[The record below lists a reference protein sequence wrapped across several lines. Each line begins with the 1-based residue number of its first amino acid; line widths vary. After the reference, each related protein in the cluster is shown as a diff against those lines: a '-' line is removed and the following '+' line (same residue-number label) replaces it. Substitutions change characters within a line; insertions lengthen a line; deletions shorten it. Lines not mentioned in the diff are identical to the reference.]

1 MAADTAQAAAGT
13 ALPPFKRLPF
23 KGPDIEVRRGAKGE
37 VYLFSRIPPGPAP
50 RSIPH
55 LLDEKAAEHPDRPW
69 LKQREPNHGP
79 WRQVTYGEGARSRAV
94 LAQALI
100 DRGLGPDAPLLILS
114 GNSIEHALMSLAAQ
128 RIGAPATPISM
139 AYSLMSTDFAKLKHC
154 FNAVKPKAVFVQ
166 AMEPFRK
173 ALAQLPLEGVAVISV
188 DGGQGSE
195 DFYELAKLPAT
206 SAVDTAMERL
216 GPDSVG
222 KYLFTS
228 GSTGMPKPA
237 PQSQGAMT
245 AQIACRKGLDDHG
258 PEHDPN
264 EILQNLDWMPWSH
277 ISGGNVNFNGC
288 ISLGGVFHIDEGRP
302 MPGLFQTT
310 MKNLREIRPQYF
322 GSAPIAY
329 AMLAEAMEGD
339 AEFRDAFFSRMK
351 YMVYGGATLSDDLY
365 DRIQALAIA
374 STAMRIPLTTMY
386 GATETQG
393 VTMVHWQL
401 ERVGMV
407 GLPLPGLTLKLVPTG
422 AKMEVRVKGPTV
434 MKGYLNLPEKN
445 AQAFDEEGYL
455 LPGRRGA
462 LLRSRA
468 SRERPRVRRAGDG
481 GLQAQL
487 GNLGVGRH
495 AAAGHRGG
503 LRASRGGC
511 GGLRAGQAVRR
522 RTGVAIAG
530 GDEKRD
536 GGVRRRRGR
545 RGRRADAGDRGEARG
560 VQRDAAGL
568 VAESGAL
575 QGADHAAVARCR
587 RDHRQGLCQPAR
599 RAGPP
604 RGRCGGAVRG
614 GASSGVSA
622 GLTRRSPRRTRR

>member
-1 MAADTAQAAAGT
+1 MAADTAQAAASAT
-13 ALPPFKRLPF
+13 KLPPFKRLPF

-37 VYLFSRIPPGPAP
+37 VYLFSRTPPGPSP

-69 LKQREPNHGP
+69 LKQREANHGP
-79 WRQVTYGEGARSRAV
+79 WRQVTYGEAAQITRS

-128 RIGAPATPISM
+128 RIGSPATPISM
-139 AYSLMSTDFAKLKHC
+139 AYSVISTDFAKLKHC
-154 FNAVKPKAVFVQ
+154 FEAVKPKAIFVQ
-166 AMEPFRK
+166 TMEPFRK
-173 ALAQLPLEGVAVISV
+173 ALAILPLEGVSVISA
-188 DGGQGSE
+188 DGTPRSE
-195 DFYELAKLPAT
+195 DFYELAKTPAT
-206 SAVDTAMERL
+206 SVVDTAMDWL

-237 PQSQGAMT
+237 PQTQGAMT
-245 AQIACRKGLDDHG
+245 AQIACRLGIEDRG

-288 ISLGGVFHIDEGRP
+288 ISLGGIFHIDEGKP

-329 AMLAEAMEGD
+329 AMLAEAMEAD
-339 AEFRDAFFSRMK
+339 TEFRDAFFSRMQ

-374 STAMRIPLTTMY
+374 STGIRIPLTTMY

-407 GLPLPGLTLKLVPTG
+407 GLPLPGLTLKLVPAG

-445 AQAFDEEGYL
+445 AQAFDEEGYYCL
-455 LPGRRGA
+455 GDAVRFSDPEHPEKGLVFDGRVTEDFKLNSGTWVSVGTLRPDIVAACAPLVADAVVCGQDKPFVGA
-462 LLRSRA
+462 LVWPSPVAMKGAMEAAGGDAPTAIGALTREIAEKLATFNATQPGSSRKVA
-468 SRERPRVRRAGDG
+468 RFRVLTSPPSLDAGEITDKGYVNQRVAQDHRAGDVAALFAPEAG
-481 GLQAQL
+481 A
-487 GNLGVGRH
+487 GVV
-495 AAAGHRGG
+495 
-503 LRASRGGC
+503 
-511 GGLRAGQAVRR
+511 Q
-522 RTGVAIAG
+522 VA
-530 GDEKRD
+530 
-536 GGVRRRRGR
+536 
-545 RGRRADAGDRGEARG
+545 
-560 VQRDAAGL
+560 
-568 VAESGAL
+568 
-575 QGADHAAVARCR
+575 
-587 RDHRQGLCQPAR
+587 
-599 RAGPP
+599 
-604 RGRCGGAVRG
+604 
-614 GASSGVSA
+614 
-622 GLTRRSPRRTRR
+622 